1 VTRHDLPG
9 HRHVPFQLSS
19 GLVTRVISGGQM
31 TDSRGA
37 ARRRAGV
44 LAVIALTAGLAGLG
58 ASAAGPALAAAP
70 TTVAVTPDLST
81 TTVADAQ
88 GVTITGRVGD
98 PTRAIGVA
106 QCRGD
111 VPDRPDGLTGTTV
124 LQGRTMSKVAALCA
138 NQTPGS
144 GGQNAG
150 VRWVLAPGADGAF
163 GLRYWVT
170 EGTIRQDG
178 LGDEA
183 PFVNSEFQC
192 DPATPCT
199 LVVFQGSGPNP
210 EVDSEVI
217 RAFPLTFT
225 KDGASAC
232 GAPTD
237 GSVTGAGSFS
247 MQAAVS
253 EWAGGSCAKGTA
265 TPLLADYTQ
274 SGEGPGQDSF
284 LDGSNDFAVTAAGAA
299 GLHAPAKVP
308 ATRSPVYTPVAVQAA
323 VVAFEGGTA
332 GYNPDTNT
340 SSSYPI
346 FDISATMS
354 ELAGLFSND
363 GQAHDFGLETPL
375 ITRNPEL
382 RSAKGRDPEGRVI
395 KVNGAPS
402 TPDSTTLALTRSF
415 TRLTGTPWKFGATA
429 SFPVALKPP
438 PATDQVPLYS
448 NAPAFRS
455 QVLKAVTNENGDFNN
470 GIRLYLTDSSTA
482 ALYGLTP
489 VKIQNAAGKFVA
501 PTAESVTAAVAG
513 MTRNAD
519 GTLTANA
526 ANPDPGAY
534 PLPLV
539 QYALSPGAKFADTAK
554 RDRLV
559 TFLRYATGPGQQGL
573 PAGTYPLTTAL
584 KAQAEASLAKIGA
597 TAPGRVPPRT
607 PAPAA
612 PAPSGSLPPASVG
625 TPPGVS
631 GGAGGPG
638 DSAAGAGSGS
648 APSAA
653 APPNAAAGPQ
663 RLQAARPGAAR
674 TVTDAVSI
682 PVFPGLRGTALGRA
696 GPVLGLV
703 ALVGLV
709 SLAAFATSGRSAGP
723 LAARMRRRL
732 RLRPRFAH
740 RRS

>member
-1 VTRHDLPG
+1 
-9 HRHVPFQLSS
+9 
-19 GLVTRVISGGQM
+19 M

-37 ARRRAGV
+37 ARRCASV
-44 LAVIALTAGLAGLG
+44 LAVTALTAGMLGLG
-58 ASAAGPALAAAP
+58 MTGADPAVAAAP
-70 TTVAVTPDLST
+70 TTVTATPNLATATVTDT
-81 TTVADAQ
+81 Q
-88 GVTITGRVGD
+88 GITITGRVSD
-98 PTRAIGVA
+98 PTRAVGVA

-124 LQGRTMSKVAALCA
+124 LQGRTLSKVAALCA

-170 EGTIRQDG
+170 EGTIRQDS

-183 PFVNSEFQC
+183 PFLNSEFEC
-192 DPATPCT
+192 DSATPCT

-210 EVDSEVI
+210 EVDTEVI
-217 RAFPLTFT
+217 RAFPLTFS
-225 KDGASAC
+225 KDGAAAC

-253 EWAGGSCAKGTA
+253 AWAGGSCATGTA

-284 LDGSNDFAVTAAGAA
+284 LDGSNDFAVTAAGVA
-299 GLHAPAKVP
+299 GLHAPARVSV
-308 ATRSPVYTPVAVQAA
+308 TRSPVYTPVAVQAA
-323 VVAFEGGTA
+323 VIAFEGGTA

-346 FDISATMS
+346 FDVSATLS
-354 ELAGLFSND
+354 DLAGLFSND
-363 GQAHDFGLETPL
+363 GQAHDFALETPL

-382 RSAKGRDPEGRVI
+382 RSAKERDPEGRVI
-395 KVNGAPS
+395 KVNGASS
-402 TPDSTTLALTRSF
+402 TPDSTTLALSSSF

-438 PATDQVPLYS
+438 PAADQIPLYS

-455 QVLKAVTNENGDFNN
+455 QVLKAVTNENGDFSN

-489 VKIQNAAGKFVA
+489 VKIRNGAGKFVA

-526 ANPDPGAY
+526 GDADPDAY

-539 QYALSPGAKFADTAK
+539 QYALTPGSRFADTAR

-559 TFLRYATGPGQQGL
+559 TFLRYAIGPGQRGL
-573 PAGTYPLTTAL
+573 PTGTYPLTAAL
-584 KAQAEASLAKIGA
+584 KAQAEASLAKVGA
-597 TAPGRVPPRT
+597 TAPVKTPPRT
-607 PAPAA
+607 PAPATTT
-612 PAPSGSLPPASVG
+612 PSGPLPPASVG
-625 TPPGVS
+625 TPAGVS
-631 GGAGGPG
+631 DTTGGAGGTSGTG
-638 DSAAGAGSGS
+638 DSATGSGS
-648 APSAA
+648 TPATSTRATD
-653 APPNAAAGPQ
+653 AAGPQ

-674 TVTDAVSI
+674 SVTDSVSI
-682 PVFPGLRGTALGRA
+682 PVFPGLHATALGRA
-696 GPVLGLV
+696 GPALGLV
-703 ALVGLV
+703 ALVGLL

-723 LAARMRRRL
+723 LAAGIRRRL
-732 RLRPRFAH
+732 PSRFAH